1 MLLGKNFIVLISAH
15 LKRCERVLFTLIIKK
30 KDNSTKNALS
40 CDKRR
45 DGKIDYANSRC
56 KTAFLTSAVRQNAL
70 SYLVAQALD

>member
-1 MLLGKNFIVLISAH
+1 LQAKILLYFISAH
-15 LKRCERVLFTLIIKK
+15 LKRCEPVLFTLIIKEK
-30 KDNSTKNALS
+30 NNPTKNALS